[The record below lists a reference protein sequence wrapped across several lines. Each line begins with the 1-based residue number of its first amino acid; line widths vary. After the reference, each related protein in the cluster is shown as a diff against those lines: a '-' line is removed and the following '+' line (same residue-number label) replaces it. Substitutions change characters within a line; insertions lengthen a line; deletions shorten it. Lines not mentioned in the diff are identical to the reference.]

1 MRPVI
6 LLDMDETLLHTP
18 DEQFLHDEPIQSIL
32 RPGVRDFLTAMNQM
46 GEVWVLSAGSADYI
60 PQALQ
65 SIGILNRVRGWM
77 SSRRRNAIK
86 KNIIKGRRWV
96 LVDDRG
102 YRSPLTQNKLSQCG
116 WSGRRADGH
125 LIVVR
130 PFDGDRSD
138 RVLRNLPGL
147 VGLALAFQAEEP

>member
-6 LLDMDETLLHTP
+6 LLDMDEMLLHTP
-18 DEQFLHDEPIQSIL
+18 DEQFLHDGPIQSIP
-32 RPGVRDFLTAMNQM
+32 RPGVGDFLTAMKQM
-46 GEVWVLSAGSADYI
+46 GEVWVLSAGSPDYV
-60 PQALQ
+60 PQALR

-77 SSRRRNAIK
+77 SSRRRNAIQ

-102 YRSPLTQNKLSQCG
+102 YRSPLTLNKLSQCG
-116 WSGRRADGH
+116 WSGRRTDGH
-125 LIVVR
+125 LITVR
-130 PFDGDRSD
+130 PFEGDRGD